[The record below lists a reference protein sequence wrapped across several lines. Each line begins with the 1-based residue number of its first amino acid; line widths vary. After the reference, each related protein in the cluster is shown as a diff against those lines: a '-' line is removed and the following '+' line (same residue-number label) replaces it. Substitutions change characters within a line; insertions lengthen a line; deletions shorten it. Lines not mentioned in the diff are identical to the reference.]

1 MPPFTFLLF
10 TVLTINSRSS
20 RKNLAMNPL
29 FTSQQ
34 CTDFIRRSLQ
44 EDIGSGDHS
53 SLAAIPQ
60 GTQGKARLLLK
71 EDGVIAGL
79 ELGIAIFKEVDP
91 GLKVELRLKDGNK
104 VKKGDVGLTVE
115 GSVHSIL
122 KSERLVLN
130 CMQRMSGIATI
141 TNKIVSTLEGLH
153 TRILDTRKTTP
164 GMRFLEKYA
173 VKVGGG
179 YNHRIGLYDMIM
191 LKDNHVDYAGGITAA
206 VERTKKYLA
215 EKSLDLKIEV
225 ETRNIQE
232 VNEVLQAGGV
242 HRVMF
247 DNFSPELMKEAVKLV
262 DGRLETEAS
271 GGITIENVRG
281 YAETGVDF
289 ISIGAL
295 THSVKS
301 LDISLKEY
309 K

>member
-1 MPPFTFLLF
+1 MD
-10 TVLTINSRSS
+10 
-20 RKNLAMNPL
+20 AL

-44 EDIGSGDHS
+44 EDLGSGDHS

-71 EDGVIAGL
+71 DDGILAGL
-79 ELGIAIFKEVDP
+79 ELGVAIFKEVDP
-91 GLKVELRLKDGNK
+91 ALKVELLLKDGDK

-141 TNKIVSTLEGLH
+141 TNKIVSKLEGLH
-153 TRILDTRKTTP
+153 SRILDTRKTTP
-164 GMRFLEKYA
+164 GLRFLEKWA

-179 YNHRIGLYDMIM
+179 YNHRIGLYDMVM

-206 VERTKKYLA
+206 VEGTKKYLA
-215 EKSLDLKIEV
+215 EKGLDLKIEV
-225 ETRNIQE
+225 ETRNVQE

-247 DNFSPELMKEAVKLV
+247 DNFTPELMKEAVKLV
-262 DGRLETEAS
+262 NGRLETEAS
-271 GGITIENVRG
+271 GGIIIENVRE

>member
-1 MPPFTFLLF
+1 MD
-10 TVLTINSRSS
+10 
-20 RKNLAMNPL
+20 PL

-34 CTDFIRRSLQ
+34 CIDFIRRSLQ
-44 EDIGSGDHS
+44 EDVGSGDHS

-71 EDGVIAGL
+71 EDGIIAGL

-91 GLKVELRLKDGNK
+91 GLKIELLLKDGDK
-104 VKKGDVGLTVE
+104 VKKADVGLTVE

-130 CMQRMSGIATI
+130 CMQRLSGIATI
-141 TNKIVSTLEGLH
+141 TNKIVSKLEGLH

-164 GMRFLEKYA
+164 GLRFLEKWA

-206 VERTKKYLA
+206 VDRTKQYLA
-215 EKSLDLKIEV
+215 EKGLDLKIEV
-225 ETRNIQE
+225 ETRNVEE

-247 DNFSPELMKEAVKLV
+247 DNFSPEVMKEAVKLV

-271 GGITIENVRG
+271 GGITIENVRE